1 MTDDALHLNW
11 VFEKSFMWEALCF
24 EVIANNELAFSHLW
38 SQGKKKRKKKT
49 LQKSFMLVMDTGLL
63 DTFKCS
69 LLAPC
74 GNLS

>member
-38 SQGKKKRKKKT
+38 SQGKKKRKKKD
-49 LQKSFMLVMDTGLL
+49 SSEIIYACDGHRIAGHF
-63 DTFKCS
+63 
-69 LLAPC
+69 
-74 GNLS
+74 